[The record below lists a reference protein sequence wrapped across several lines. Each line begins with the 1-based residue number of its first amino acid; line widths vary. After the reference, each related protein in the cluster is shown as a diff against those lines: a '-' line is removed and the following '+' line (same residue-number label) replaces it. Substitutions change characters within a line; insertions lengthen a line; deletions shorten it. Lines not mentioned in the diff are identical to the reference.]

1 MTARYSANKSLGF
14 LCEEVRETA
23 RQVQRS
29 LAGNTNVVWVDDR
42 GDIFADEATDAEKV
56 PDSWIVGT
64 YGMGTPLEYIEEDFR
79 AFVDQRAKSWILE

>member
-1 MTARYSANKSLGF
+1 MTARYSANKSLGL

-23 RQVQRS
+23 RQVQRA

-42 GDIFADEATDAEKV
+42 GGIYANEASDAGKV

-64 YGMGTPLEYIEEDFR
+64 YGMGTPLAYIEDDFR
-79 AFVDQRAKSWILE
+79 EFVEQRAKSWILE